1 MFLMAASRRAYS
13 CFKALLISI
22 SCRSICERVQ
32 AVSDETRK
40 RQDKWRC
47 TAKHQKNLACDT
59 QHRPL
64 VRDLQ

>member
-1 MFLMAASRRAYS
+1 VLNVLPSVR
-13 CFKALLISI
+13 
-22 SCRSICERVQ
+22 RSICERVQ

-47 TAKHQKNLACDT
+47 TAKYEKNLACDT

-64 VRDLQ
+64 VRDMQ